1 MLKYNTCI
9 STAHCF
15 SSQPSDLWQQR
26 PRNSLLVRIEWFV
39 WARWDWTTRTSQS
52 CRLNYMQA
60 ASCTDPLVFV
70 PSHHCHQ
77 QPLLHPPTW
86 CSFWSA
92 LFLSLNLRS
101 AERPVRLC
109 LWRSCKR
116 LRKTRYWGRGNFGS
130 VVIVLQPLRS
140 LSASR
145 LAPANG
151 RHKTVG
157 RFGESF
163 ADARHRRSDCSL
175 AGWLAGRLT
184 QSLDPRGLRKNEN
197 IMKEDTDVELCKY
210 SHRELAMDKLKW
222 PFSSRRNCLKLQ
234 CRAGK

>member
-1 MLKYNTCI
+1 
-9 STAHCF
+9 
-15 SSQPSDLWQQR
+15 
-26 PRNSLLVRIEWFV
+26 
-39 WARWDWTTRTSQS
+39 
-52 CRLNYMQA
+52 MQA

-175 AGWLAGRLT
+175 AGWLA
-184 QSLDPRGLRKNEN
+184 
-197 IMKEDTDVELCKY
+197 Y
-210 SHRELAMDKLKW
+210 SIAR
-222 PFSSRRNCLKLQ
+222 SSRTAKEWKYYERRHWCGAMQVQPSRACHGQAKMAILKQAKLLE
-234 CRAGK
+234 ASM